1 VAVAGSA
8 VGVAG
13 FVVGIA
19 VGSSEVGVIGFEV
32 GVGAACSGA
41 AVAAGASD
49 TVASALPPHPAK
61 SITTKFRQ
69 IICWGH
75 FWYFI
80 IVLSSFELKFHFQ

>member
-1 VAVAGSA
+1 VAGSA

-13 FVVGIA
+13 FVVGVA
-19 VGSSEVGVIGFEV
+19 VGSSEV

-41 AVAAGASD
+41 AAAAGASD
-49 TVASALPPHPAK
+49 TAAGALPPHPAK

-80 IVLSSFELKFHFQ
+80 IVLSSFELNFHFQ